1 MTLSTLQINAEMMGA
16 MKGVNDVMGKV
27 NEEMNVQDIQKVIR
41 EFSKESEKFGM
52 NQEMVSIYFDL
63 RIYDRWLNPW
73 IWHSIRLRPKV
84 RLTAFTIKYAR
95 NRE

>member
-27 NEEMNVQDIQKVIR
+27 NEEMNVADIQKVIR

-52 NQEMVSIYFDL
+52 N
-63 RIYDRWLNPW
+63 
-73 IWHSIRLRPKV
+73 
-84 RLTAFTIKYAR
+84 
-95 NRE
+95 

>member
-52 NQEMVSIYFDL
+52 NQELVSNFLSLIF
-63 RIYDRWLNPW
+63 
-73 IWHSIRLRPKV
+73 
-84 RLTAFTIKYAR
+84 
-95 NRE
+95 

>member
-52 NQEMVSIYFDL
+52 NQELVSNILIVIFRL
-63 RIYDRWLNPW
+63 LNPW
-73 IWHSIRLRPKV
+73 IWHSTRLRQKERPM
-84 RLTAFTIKYAR
+84 LFTTKFAR

>member
-1 MTLSTLQINAEMMGA
+1 MTLSTLQINSEMMGA

-52 NQEMVSIYFDL
+52 NQELVSQNNP
-63 RIYDRWLNPW
+63 LNY
-73 IWHSIRLRPKV
+73 
-84 RLTAFTIKYAR
+84 TIDGGVHGYGI
-95 NRE
+95 

>member
-52 NQEMVSIYFDL
+52 NQEMVSIYF
-63 RIYDRWLNPW
+63 
-73 IWHSIRLRPKV
+73 
-84 RLTAFTIKYAR
+84 
-95 NRE
+95 

>member
-1 MTLSTLQINAEMMGA
+1 MTLSTLQINAEMMRA

-52 NQEMVSIYFDL
+52 NQELVSNF
-63 RIYDRWLNPW
+63 
-73 IWHSIRLRPKV
+73 
-84 RLTAFTIKYAR
+84 
-95 NRE
+95 

>member
-52 NQEMVSIYFDL
+52 NQELVSNF
-63 RIYDRWLNPW
+63 
-73 IWHSIRLRPKV
+73 
-84 RLTAFTIKYAR
+84 
-95 NRE
+95 

>member
-1 MTLSTLQINAEMMGA
+1 MGA

-52 NQEMVSIYFDL
+52 NQELVSQNNP
-63 RIYDRWLNPW
+63 LNY
-73 IWHSIRLRPKV
+73 
-84 RLTAFTIKYAR
+84 TIDGGVHGYGI
-95 NRE
+95 